1 MTAGLAAV
9 AFLVLWCIGTV
20 TVIGRLVLDGL
31 KRLNEKVEKA
41 SRDRC
46 PDEIERTGD

>member
-31 KRLNEKVEKA
+31 KRLDEKLADNARPKVE
-41 SRDRC
+41 S
-46 PDEIERTGD
+46 EWS